1 MQSHEKALS
10 DLVFDMVTVL
20 HSKGEAVNAYEKYMR
35 DAQSENSQ
43 ECMKLFEK
51 LKDQDESAIMEVK
64 EHLSQLLQ
72 HGSMPAGSMRAQQGM
87 NMSRGDRSI
96 TQ

>member
-1 MQSHEKALS
+1 MQSNQKALN

-20 HSKGEAVNAYEKYMR
+20 HSKGEGVNAYEKYMR
-35 DAQSENSQ
+35 DAQNENSQ
-43 ECMKLFEK
+43 ECMQLFEK
-51 LKDQDESAIMEVK
+51 LKAQDESAIMEVK

-72 HGSMPAGSMRAQQGM
+72 NGSMSGGSMRSQM
-87 NMSRGDRSI
+87 NMSRGDSI